1 MSIMSNAVR
10 KCTRPVWQLRSI
22 QDAHVLKKSVNRKRV
37 PDLSLQHSLC
47 SSAPRLFRFDDM
59 AQPRFERVLVKLQK
73 NGDSSFKNAHF
84 TQCLVAALSAQ
95 NDACI
100 TQCNVEMRDTH
111 LHISAPSSGK
121 SAIKMKHPSFC
132 PVHNMQSTN
141 YSSLPEDVYTRGVD
155 CGAAIILEAGDGRV
169 LLTRRGDNLRT
180 FPGIWV
186 PPGGHIEQNE
196 SFAEAGLRELREET
210 GLDISE
216 HMCVQP
222 VQALAVWEVTMCVQ
236 PVQALAVWEVTMCVQ
251 PVYTLAMWEVNMCVQ
266 PVQALAVW
274 ESVYPPKLSLGPP
287 VRHHAVIYLHAKLK
301 PEYTSTQLYPNI
313 QMDPSEV
320 GACAWF
326 SRSMAKVIVSAREED
341 AGSLVL
347 EHSVESFSALVL
359 NAALGQCEV
368 TLPFSDL
375 LQTAGD
381 DKDKRGRVSTGT
393 KFALEEWLS
402 LT

>member
-1 MSIMSNAVR
+1 M
-10 KCTRPVWQLRSI
+10 KQLC
-22 QDAHVLKKSVNRKRV
+22 NRLCRHKY
-37 PDLSLQHSLC
+37 HSLC

-222 VQALAVWEVTMCVQ
+222 VQALAVWE
-236 PVQALAVWEVTMCVQ
+236 
-251 PVYTLAMWEVNMCVQ
+251 
-266 PVQALAVW
+266 
-274 ESVYPPKLSLGPP
+274 SVYPPKLSLGPP